1 MYRLC
6 IFLSSIFNRIHI
18 LLIELH
24 MTTLLIQKFDDDDDD
39 DVVRVFTI
47 RSISRLPVV
56 RFAIARLRN
65 HLEIV
70 RPL

>member
-1 MYRLC
+1 
-6 IFLSSIFNRIHI
+6 
-18 LLIELH
+18 
-24 MTTLLIQKFDDDDDD
+24 MTTLLIQKFDDDDDDDDD